1 MKQKTFFVVS
11 AIGLLLAFVA
21 GALFYAGQREKA
33 ANQLAETN
41 RTALVR
47 MHSPTIGKAD
57 APVVIVEFIDPACE
71 TCAAFYPKVKQM
83 MAANPDRIR
92 LVLRYAPFHPGSD
105 KVVAMLEAARRQG
118 KFWPALEALL
128 ANQAAWTANHKANPE
143 KAWKQ
148 VEGIGLNME
157 QMAFDLMSPDIDSA
171 IKQDLADAKT
181 LNVTMTPEYFVNGK
195 PLPSFG
201 LEQLKGLVD
210 QALADSRA
218 R

>member
-1 MKQKTFFVVS
+1 MKQKTVFIVS
-11 AIGLLLAFVA
+11 AVVLLLAFVA
-21 GALFYAGQREKA
+21 GAMFYTGQREKA

-41 RTALVR
+41 RAALIR
-47 MHSPTIGKAD
+47 MHSPTLGKAD
-57 APVVIVEFIDPACE
+57 APVVIVEFLDPACE
-71 TCAAFYPKVKQM
+71 TCATFYPLVKQM
-83 MAANPDRIR
+83 MAANPDKIR

-128 ANQAAWTANHKANPE
+128 ANQAAWTENHRANPE
-143 KAWKQ
+143 RAWKQ

-157 QMAFDLMSPDIDSA
+157 QMALDLMSPEIDSV
-171 IKQDLADAKT
+171 IRQDLADAKT
-181 LNVTMTPEYFVNGK
+181 LKVTMTPEYFVNGK

-201 LEQLKGLVD
+201 FEQLKGLVD
-210 QALADSRA
+210 QALADNRA